1 MGHSWGAFAAMN
13 ICAIHPDVTHV
24 VAMSGFISVGAI
36 LAQNFS
42 GPLSLFYH
50 AIYDIEKNANPEY
63 VRYQAQESL
72 KGTDAKVLIIHSTDD
87 KIVKAQNHYNILRYA
102 LTTKPNIRFLTV
114 NHKGH
119 NPNYTKE
126 AVEYLADFLKTLKK
140 MRKKGQLGSTQ
151 ARSFLMSAYDW
162 NRMSEQD
169 MLVWERIFGLLD
181 N

>member
-1 MGHSWGAFAAMN
+1 MN
-13 ICAIHPDVTHV
+13 ICAIRPDVTHV

-102 LTTKPNIRFLTV
+102 LTTKPNIRFLKRKKNLLPSDEEKALYAEGFDWHRMTAQDEKV
-114 NHKGH
+114 WA
-119 NPNYTKE
+119 E
-126 AVEYLADFLKTLKK
+126 IFKTLD
-140 MRKKGQLGSTQ
+140 
-151 ARSFLMSAYDW
+151 A
-162 NRMSEQD
+162 
-169 MLVWERIFGLLD
+169 
-181 N
+181 